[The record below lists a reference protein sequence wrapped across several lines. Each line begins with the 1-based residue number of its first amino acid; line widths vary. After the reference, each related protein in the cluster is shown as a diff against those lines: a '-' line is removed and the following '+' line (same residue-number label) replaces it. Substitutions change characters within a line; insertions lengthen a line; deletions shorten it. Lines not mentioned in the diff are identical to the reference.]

1 MSNLLNILQNNADFL
16 IMGGVFFSV
25 VMFVM
30 AGVMAFRGRDPV
42 KRRLA
47 GGRAEGEAQ
56 EIEDD
61 QVSLRRDEEQHG
73 GVAQALK
80 PMESHLLPTNKAEL
94 SAIRRRMMQAGYY
107 TSTVLTKYY
116 LLRLVLAIVLPAIAL
131 AVTPLISA
139 KMSWE
144 TVALAVALSG
154 IIGMYLPTA
163 WISRKIENRQQQ
175 CRDGFPDALDMLLV
189 SVEAGLGLD
198 AAINRVGAEIGAA
211 YPVLGEHF
219 QRVGAELRAGQSRE
233 GALRS
238 MSDQIGIEEV
248 GSLVTLLIQSDMLG
262 TSIAAAL
269 RVHADD
275 MRIKRLLKAEEKA
288 HMLPVKMT
296 VPLILGI
303 LPPLVIVILA
313 PALIRF
319 MRVSSGSG

>member
-1 MSNLLNILQNNADFL
+1 MSNLLNLLQQNTDYL
-16 IMGGVFFSV
+16 IMGGVFFTV
-25 VMFVM
+25 VLLVM
-30 AGVMAFRGRDPV
+30 AGAMAFRGRDPI

-56 EIEDD
+56 AIPDD
-61 QVSLRRDEEQHG
+61 TVSLRRDEEEQS

-80 PMESHLLPTNKAEL
+80 PIAPHLLPTDQKEL

-107 TSTVLTKYY
+107 KPSVLTKYY
-116 LLRLVLAIVLPAIAL
+116 LLRLILAIVFPAIAL
-131 AVTPLISA
+131 AVTPQLST

-144 TVALAVALSG
+144 TVALTVALAG
-154 IIGMYLPTA
+154 IIGMYLPTF
-163 WISRKIENRQQQ
+163 WISRRVESRQQQ
-175 CRDGFPDALDMLLV
+175 CRDGFPDSLDMLLV

-198 AAINRVGAEIGAA
+198 AAINRVGAEIGGA

-238 MSDQIGIEEV
+238 MSEQIGIEEV

-319 MRVSSGSG
+319 MRVSGGG

>member
-1 MSNLLNILQNNADFL
+1 MSNLLNFLQQNTDYL
-16 IMGGVFFSV
+16 VMGGVFFSV
-25 VMFVM
+25 VIFVM
-30 AGVMAFRGRDPV
+30 AGVMAFRDRDPI

-47 GGRAEGEAQ
+47 GGRAEGEA
-56 EIEDD
+56 EKTADD
-61 QVSLRRDEEQHG
+61 PVSLRRDEEEQS
-73 GVAQALK
+73 GVAHALK
-80 PMESHLLPTNKAEL
+80 PIAPHLLPSDQKEL
-94 SAIRRRMMQAGYY
+94 SAVRRRMMQAGYY
-107 TSTVLTKYY
+107 KPSALTKYY
-116 LLRLVLAIVLPAIAL
+116 LLRLILAVVLPAIAL
-131 AVTPLISA
+131 AVTPLLST

-154 IIGMYLPTA
+154 IIGMYLPTV
-163 WISRKIENRQQQ
+163 WVSRRVENRQQQ
-175 CRDGFPDALDMLLV
+175 CRDGFPDGLDMLLI

-198 AAINRVGAEIGAA
+198 AAINRVGAEIGGA

-319 MRVSSGSG
+319 MRVSGGSG

>member
-1 MSNLLNILQNNADFL
+1 MSNLLNLMQQNTDYL
-16 IMGGVFFSV
+16 VMGGVFFSV

-30 AGVMAFRGRDPV
+30 AGMLAFRGRDPV

-47 GGRAEGEAQ
+47 GGRAEGEA
-56 EIEDD
+56 EASSDGP
-61 QVSLRRDEEQHG
+61 VSLRRDEEEQT
-73 GVAQALK
+73 GVAHALK
-80 PMESHLLPTNKAEL
+80 PIAPHLLPTDQREL
-94 SAIRRRMMQAGYY
+94 SAVRRRMMQAGYY
-107 TSTVLTKYY
+107 RPSAITKYY
-116 LLRLVLAIVLPAIAL
+116 LLRLILAIILPAIAL
-131 AVTPLISA
+131 VVTPQMSA

-154 IIGMYLPTA
+154 IIGMYLPTV
-163 WISRKIENRQQQ
+163 WVSRRVDKRQQQ
-175 CRDGFPDALDMLLV
+175 CRDGFPDSLDMLLI

-211 YPVLGEHF
+211 YPVLGEHL

-262 TSIAAAL
+262 TSIAQAL

-319 MRVSSGSG
+319 MRVSGAG

>member
-1 MSNLLNILQNNADFL
+1 VLNVLQQNTDYLA
-16 IMGGVFFSV
+16 MGGIFFSV
-25 VMFVM
+25 VIFVM
-30 AGVMAFRGRDPV
+30 AGVMAFRSRNPV
-42 KRRLA
+42 RRRLA
-47 GGRAEGEAQ
+47 GEQARGEA
-56 EIEDD
+56 EVSGSDP
-61 QVSLRRDEEQHG
+61 VSLRRNEEEVT
-73 GVAQALK
+73 GVSQALK
-80 PMESHLLPTNKAEL
+80 PIAPHLLPTSQKEL

-107 TSTVLTKYY
+107 RPSALTKYY
-116 LLRLVLAIVLPAIAL
+116 LLRLILAAL
-131 AVTPLISA
+131 LPLITLIVAPQMST
-139 KMSWE
+139 KMTWE
-144 TVALAVALSG
+144 TVALVVALAG
-154 IIGMYLPTA
+154 IIGLYLPTV
-163 WISRKIENRQQQ
+163 WVSRRIESRQQQ
-175 CRDGFPDALDMLLV
+175 CRDGFPDSLDMLLI

-198 AAINRVGAEIGAA
+198 AAINRVGGEIGAA

-262 TSIAAAL
+262 TSIAQAL

-275 MRIKRLLKAEEKA
+275 MRIKRLLRAEEKA

-313 PALIRF
+313 PAIIRF
-319 MRVSSGSG
+319 MRVSGSG

>member
-1 MSNLLNILQNNADFL
+1 VLNVLQQNTEYL
-16 IMGGVFFSV
+16 VMGGVFFSV

-47 GGRAEGEAQ
+47 GGQAQGEA
-56 EIEDD
+56 EVSGGADP
-61 QVSLRRDEEQHG
+61 VSLRRDEEEVT
-73 GVAQALK
+73 GVSQALK
-80 PMESHLLPTNKAEL
+80 PMAPHLLPTDQKEL

-107 TSTVLTKYY
+107 RPSAMTKYY
-116 LLRLVLAIVLPAIAL
+116 LLRLILAAVLPIIAL
-131 AVTPLISA
+131 IVAPQMSA

-144 TVALAVALSG
+144 TVALVVALSG
-154 IIGMYLPTA
+154 IIGMYMPTV
-163 WISRKIENRQQQ
+163 WISRRIESRQQQ
-175 CRDGFPDALDMLLV
+175 CRDGFPDSLDMLLI

-198 AAINRVGAEIGAA
+198 AAINRVGGEIGAA

-262 TSIAAAL
+262 TSIAQAL

-313 PALIRF
+313 PAIIRF
-319 MRVSSGSG
+319 MRVSGSG

>member
-1 MSNLLNILQNNADFL
+1 MSNLLNLLQQNTDYL
-16 IMGGVFFSV
+16 IMGGVFFTV
-25 VMFVM
+25 VLLVM
-30 AGVMAFRGRDPV
+30 AGAMAFRGRDPI

-47 GGRAEGEAQ
+47 GGRAEGETQA
-56 EIEDD
+56 IPDD
-61 QVSLRRDEEQHG
+61 TVSLRRDEEEQS

-80 PMESHLLPTNKAEL
+80 PIAPHLLPTDQKEL
-94 SAIRRRMMQAGYY
+94 SSIRLRMMQAGYY
-107 TSTVLTKYY
+107 KPSVLTKYY
-116 LLRLVLAIVLPAIAL
+116 LLRLILAIVFPAIAL
-131 AVTPLISA
+131 VVTPQLST

-144 TVALAVALSG
+144 TVALTVALAG
-154 IIGMYLPTA
+154 IIGMYLPTF
-163 WISRKIENRQQQ
+163 WISRRVQSRQQQ
-175 CRDGFPDALDMLLV
+175 CRDGFPDSLDMLLV

-198 AAINRVGAEIGAA
+198 AAINRVGAEIGGA
-211 YPVLGEHF
+211 YPVLAEHF

-238 MSDQIGIEEV
+238 MSEQIGIEEV

-319 MRVSSGSG
+319 MRVSGGG

>member
-1 MSNLLNILQNNADFL
+1 VLNVLQQNTDYLA
-16 IMGGVFFSV
+16 MGGIFFSV
-25 VMFVM
+25 VIFVM
-30 AGVMAFRGRDPV
+30 AGVMAFRSRNPV
-42 KRRLA
+42 RRRLA
-47 GGRAEGEAQ
+47 GDQARGEA
-56 EIEDD
+56 EVSGSDP
-61 QVSLRRDEEQHG
+61 VSLRRNEEEVT
-73 GVAQALK
+73 GVSQALK
-80 PMESHLLPTNKAEL
+80 PIAPHLLPTSQKEL

-107 TSTVLTKYY
+107 RPSALTKYY
-116 LLRLVLAIVLPAIAL
+116 LLRLILAVVLP
-131 AVTPLISA
+131 LITLMVAPQMSA
-139 KMSWE
+139 KMTWE
-144 TVALAVALSG
+144 TIALVVALAG
-154 IIGMYLPTA
+154 IIGLYLPTV
-163 WISRKIENRQQQ
+163 WVSRRIESRQQQ
-175 CRDGFPDALDMLLV
+175 CRDGFPDSLDMLLI

-198 AAINRVGAEIGAA
+198 AAINRVGGEIGAA

-262 TSIAAAL
+262 TSIAQAL

-275 MRIKRLLKAEEKA
+275 MRIKRLLRAEEKA

-313 PALIRF
+313 PAIIRF
-319 MRVSSGSG
+319 MRVSGSG

>member
-1 MSNLLNILQNNADFL
+1 MLNALQQNTDWL
-16 IMGGVFFSV
+16 VMGGVFFSV
-25 VMFVM
+25 VLFVM
-30 AGVMAFRGRDPV
+30 AGVFAFRSRDPV

-47 GGRAEGEAQ
+47 GGRAEGETLVRSGG
-56 EIEDD
+56 D
-61 QVSLRRDEEQHG
+61 QVSLRRDEVETD
-73 GVAQALK
+73 GVSQALK
-80 PMESHLLPTNKAEL
+80 PIAPHLLPSDEQEL
-94 SAIRRRMMQAGYY
+94 SAIRRKMMQAGYY
-107 TSTVLTKYY
+107 KPSALTKYY
-116 LLRLVLAIVLPAIAL
+116 LLRLVLAVVFPGVALVIAPTL
-131 AVTPLISA
+131 SA

-144 TVALAVALSG
+144 LVALVVALSG
-154 IIGMYLPTA
+154 MIGLYLPTV
-163 WISRKIENRQQQ
+163 WVSRRIESRQTQ
-175 CRDGFPDALDMLLV
+175 CRDGFPDALDMLLI

-248 GSLVTLLIQSDMLG
+248 GALVTLLIQSDMLG

-313 PALIRF
+313 PAIIRF
-319 MRVSSGSG
+319 MRVSGGG

>member
-1 MSNLLNILQNNADFL
+1 MSNLLNLLQQNTDYL
-16 IMGGVFFSV
+16 IMGGVFFTV
-25 VMFVM
+25 VLLVM
-30 AGVMAFRGRDPV
+30 AGAMAFRGRDPI

-56 EIEDD
+56 AIPDD
-61 QVSLRRDEEQHG
+61 TVSLRRDEEEQS
-73 GVAQALK
+73 GVAQVLK
-80 PMESHLLPTNKAEL
+80 PIAPHLLPTDQKEL

-107 TSTVLTKYY
+107 KPSVLTKYY
-116 LLRLVLAIVLPAIAL
+116 LLRLILAIVFPAIAL
-131 AVTPLISA
+131 AVTPQLST

-144 TVALAVALSG
+144 TVALTVALAG
-154 IIGMYLPTA
+154 IIGMYLPTF
-163 WISRKIENRQQQ
+163 WISRRVESRQQQ
-175 CRDGFPDALDMLLV
+175 CRDGFPDSLDMLLV

-198 AAINRVGAEIGAA
+198 AAINRVGAEIGGA
-211 YPVLGEHF
+211 YPVLAEHF

-238 MSDQIGIEEV
+238 MSEQIGIEEV

-319 MRVSSGSG
+319 MRVSGGG